1 MEFERF
7 LRYSLRHNRPVRV
20 LVQEETMRYMNL
32 TVIAMEEDGFSFRK
46 AGRKTPGPLRYDQ
59 VLAVSYARGDDGDTL
74 KNAMRE
80 TDGIS
85 QQNAKDSETGN

>member
-20 LVQEETMRYMNL
+20 LVQEETLRYLNL
-32 TVIAMEEDGFSFRK
+32 TVIDLLEDGFASRK
-46 AGRKTPGPLRYDQ
+46 AGRRTPGILRYDQ

-74 KNAMRE
+74 KNALRE
-80 TDGIS
+80 ADEIP
-85 QQNAKDSETGN
+85 QPDERE